1 MIPPEVVIVP
11 SVFGIPALVWIIRMS
26 FRHKERMAELQSG
39 AMRDPELEVRF
50 RRLEQAVDAIAVE
63 VERVG
68 EGQRFV
74 TKLLEDRAGVAEPRR
89 RAE

>member
-1 MIPPEVVIVP
+1 MIIVP
-11 SVFGIPALVWIIRMS
+11 AVFGIPAIVWIVRMA
-26 FRHKERMAELQSG
+26 FRHKEKMAELQSG
-39 AMRDPELEVRF
+39 RTRDPELEARL

-74 TKLLEDRAGVAEPRR
+74 TKLLGDRAGVADQQR
-89 RAE
+89 RAER